1 MELDGVDRDTIRFL
15 IIENNPGWLAVEEY
29 AGNVYVSEMPR
40 FGFPS
45 ILFLIY
51 KRMISLVGALN
62 LGNSI

>member
-40 FGFPS
+40 FGFLS
-45 ILFLIY
+45 MLFLIY